1 MLKIVP
7 KKNRTEPKFIDM
19 GPMRPPEPAAAP
31 WAVKA
36 RINRL
41 LKQKQRLLEDAIPE
55 SRDYLVP
62 FIERVLVSLKKFP
75 TENQV
80 SSVANASNL
89 IDIWLAGDL
98 ARKLED

>member
-1 MLKIVP
+1 MKVANKKIP
-7 KKNRTEPKFIDM
+7 TEPKFIRM
-19 GPMRPPEPAAAP
+19 ANGSSEPAAAP
-31 WAVKA
+31 RTVKA
-36 RINRL
+36 RVNRL
-41 LKQKQRLLEDAIPE
+41 LRQKQRLVEDAIPE

-75 TENQV
+75 TEYQV

-98 ARKLED
+98 ARKLEH